1 MAGLDNFTW
10 FAPTKPVF
18 VAAAFAIDTECCVL
32 RIAGKILVVVIRVST
47 ASAATVVDATALSSV
62 LQVTFHFSEIDTQV
76 EMVPHLVVVR
86 VWVPALIKG

>member
-1 MAGLDNFTW
+1 
-10 FAPTKPVF
+10 
-18 VAAAFAIDTECCVL
+18 
-32 RIAGKILVVVIRVST
+32 
-47 ASAATVVDATALSSV
+47 LSSV